1 MAVAPF
7 QYEFHNTV
15 IHRLNPLSKILLFG
29 AFLILAGVYLDPRV
43 KIPML
48 VVLGVILAL
57 ARMPFRPYRAILL
70 IASFAVIVGQSYTA
84 VLMVNPDYF
93 KVYDPKWVSTVI
105 LELLP
110 PGFPVFGRAAITYG
124 ALLYLVSFP
133 LQVIPVVLSV
143 AGLLHT
149 TSLSEIVSILSRLRM
164 PFPVIF
170 MTTVALRF
178 VPEIVEKLRLIQR
191 AQSLRGWTM
200 ETRNPIKKI
209 ALLKPLLV
217 PLTRSVIRSVDII
230 SMSCKNRAFGL
241 GPVTIMSSFKMGPAD
256 YVISIAAV
264 ALTVLGIYAAFAWD
278 FGSL

>member
-1 MAVAPF
+1 MAAPF
-7 QYEFHNTV
+7 QYEFHNTAV
-15 IHRLNPLSKILLFG
+15 HRLTPLSKLVLFG
-29 AFLILAGVYLDPRV
+29 AFLIMAGVYLDPRV

-48 VVLGVILAL
+48 VILCILLAL
-57 ARMPFRPYRAILL
+57 AKMPFRPYRGILV
-70 IASFAVIVGQSYTA
+70 IASIAVMVGQSYTA

-93 KVYDPKWVSTVI
+93 KVFDRDWVSIVI

-110 PGFPVFGRAAITYG
+110 PDFPIFGRAAITYG
-124 ALLYLVSFP
+124 ALLYLISFP
-133 LQVIPVVLSV
+133 LQVIPVILTV

-149 TSLSEIVSILSRLRM
+149 TSLSEIVSVLSRLRM

-209 ALLKPLLV
+209 TRLKPILV
-217 PLTRSVIRSVDII
+217 PITRSVIRSVDVI
-230 SMSCKNRAFGL
+230 SMSSKNRAFGL
-241 GPVTIMSSFKMGPAD
+241 GPVTVMASFEMKTVD
-256 YVISIAAV
+256 YIVTIGISV
-264 ALTVLGIYAAFAWD
+264 LTVVGLYAAFAWD

>member
-1 MAVAPF
+1 MATPF
-7 QYEFHNTV
+7 QYEFHNTA
-15 IHRLNPLSKILLFG
+15 IHRLTPLSKLVLFG
-29 AFLILAGVYLDPRV
+29 AFLIMAGVYLDPRL

-48 VVLGVILAL
+48 VILLIILAV
-57 ARMPFRPYRAILL
+57 AKMPFRPYRGILI
-70 IASFAVIVGQSYTA
+70 IASIAVMIGQSYTA

-93 KVYDPKWVSTVI
+93 KVYDRAWVSTVI

-110 PGFPVFGRAAITYG
+110 PDFPIFGRAAITYG
-124 ALLYLVSFP
+124 AILYLISFP
-133 LQVIPVVLSV
+133 LQVIPVILTVG
-143 AGLLHT
+143 GLLHT
-149 TSLSEIVSILSRLRM
+149 TSLSEIVSVLSRLRM

-209 ALLKPLLV
+209 ALMKPILV
-217 PLTRSVIRSVDII
+217 PITRGVIRSVDVI
-230 SMSCKNRAFGL
+230 SMSSKNRAFGL
-241 GPVTIMSSFKMGPAD
+241 GPVTVMASFEMKTVD
-256 YVISIAAV
+256 YIVTIGISV
-264 ALTVLGIYAAFAWD
+264 LTGVGLYAAFAWD

>member
-1 MAVAPF
+1 MAAPF
-7 QYEFHNTV
+7 QYEFHNTAV
-15 IHRLNPLSKILLFG
+15 HRLTPLSKLVLFG
-29 AFLILAGVYLDPRV
+29 AFLIMAGVYLDPRV

-48 VVLGVILAL
+48 IILGILLAL
-57 ARMPFRPYRAILL
+57 AKMPFRPYRAILV
-70 IASFAVIVGQSYTA
+70 IASIAVMVGQSYTA

-93 KVYDPKWVSTVI
+93 KVYDRDWVSIVI

-110 PGFPVFGRAAITYG
+110 PDFPIFGRAAITYG
-124 ALLYLVSFP
+124 AILYLISFP
-133 LQVIPVVLSV
+133 LQVIPVILTV

-149 TSLSEIVSILSRLRM
+149 TSLSEIVSVLSRLRM

-209 ALLKPLLV
+209 TRLKPILV
-217 PLTRSVIRSVDII
+217 PITRSVIRSVDVI
-230 SMSCKNRAFGL
+230 SMSSKNRAFGL
-241 GPVTIMSSFKMGPAD
+241 GPVTVMASFEMKTVD
-256 YVISIAAV
+256 YIVTIGISV
-264 ALTVLGIYAAFAWD
+264 LTVVGLYAAFAWD

>member
-1 MAVAPF
+1 MAAPF
-7 QYEFHNTV
+7 QYEFHNTAV
-15 IHRLNPLSKILLFG
+15 HRLTPLSKLILFG
-29 AFLILAGVYLDPRV
+29 AFLIMAGVYLDPRV

-48 VVLGVILAL
+48 VILWILLAL
-57 ARMPFRPYRAILL
+57 AKMPFRPYRGILV
-70 IASFAVIVGQSYTA
+70 IASIAVMIGQSYTA

-93 KVYDPKWVSTVI
+93 KVYDRDWVSIVI

-110 PGFPVFGRAAITYG
+110 SDFPIFGRAAITYG
-124 ALLYLVSFP
+124 AILYLISFP
-133 LQVIPVVLSV
+133 LQVIPVILTV

-149 TSLSEIVSILSRLRM
+149 TSLSEIVSVLSRLRM

-209 ALLKPLLV
+209 TRLKPILV
-217 PLTRSVIRSVDII
+217 PITRSVIRSVDVI
-230 SMSCKNRAFGL
+230 SMSSKNRAFGL
-241 GPVTIMSSFKMGPAD
+241 GPVTVMASFEMKTVD
-256 YVISIAAV
+256 YIITIGISV
-264 ALTVLGIYAAFAWD
+264 LTVVGLYAAFAWD

>member
-1 MAVAPF
+1 MAAPF
-7 QYEFHNTV
+7 QYEFHNTAV
-15 IHRLNPLSKILLFG
+15 HRLTPLSKLVLFG
-29 AFLILAGVYLDPRV
+29 AFLIMAGVYLDPRL

-48 VVLGVILAL
+48 VILWILLAL
-57 ARMPFRPYRAILL
+57 AKMPFRPYRGILV
-70 IASFAVIVGQSYTA
+70 IASIAVMVGQSYTA

-93 KVYDPKWVSTVI
+93 KVYDRDWVSIVI

-110 PGFPVFGRAAITYG
+110 PDFPIFGRAAITYG
-124 ALLYLVSFP
+124 AILYLISFP
-133 LQVIPVVLSV
+133 LQVIPVILTV

-149 TSLSEIVSILSRLRM
+149 TSLSEIVSVLSRLRM

-209 ALLKPLLV
+209 TRLKPILV
-217 PLTRSVIRSVDII
+217 PITRSVIRSVDVI
-230 SMSCKNRAFGL
+230 SMSSKNRAFGL
-241 GPVTIMSSFKMGPAD
+241 GPVTVMASFEMKTVD
-256 YVISIAAV
+256 YIITIGISV
-264 ALTVLGIYAAFAWD
+264 LTVAGLYAAFAWD

>member
-1 MAVAPF
+1 MAAPF
-7 QYEFHNTV
+7 QYEFHNTAV
-15 IHRLNPLSKILLFG
+15 HRLTPLSKLVLFG
-29 AFLILAGVYLDPRV
+29 AFLIMAGVYLDPRL

-48 VVLGVILAL
+48 VILWILLAL
-57 ARMPFRPYRAILL
+57 AKMPFRPYRGILV
-70 IASFAVIVGQSYTA
+70 IASIAVMVGQSYTA

-93 KVYDPKWVSTVI
+93 KVYDRDWVSIVI

-110 PGFPVFGRAAITYG
+110 PDFPIFGRAAITYG
-124 ALLYLVSFP
+124 AILYLISFP
-133 LQVIPVVLSV
+133 LQVIPVILTV

-149 TSLSEIVSILSRLRM
+149 TSLSEIVSVLSRLRM

-209 ALLKPLLV
+209 TRLKPILV
-217 PLTRSVIRSVDII
+217 PITRSVIRSVDVI
-230 SMSCKNRAFGL
+230 SMSSKNRAFGL
-241 GPVTIMSSFKMGPAD
+241 GPVTVMASFEMKTVD
-256 YVISIAAV
+256 YLVTIGISV
-264 ALTVLGIYAAFAWD
+264 LTVVGLYAAFAWD

>member
-1 MAVAPF
+1 MAAPF
-7 QYEFHNTV
+7 QYEYHNTIV
-15 IHRLNPLSKILLFG
+15 HRLNPLSKLLLFG
-29 AFLILAGVYLDPRV
+29 SFLLLAGVYLDPRV

-48 VVLGVILAL
+48 IILGIILAL
-57 ARMPFRPYRAILL
+57 AKMPFRPYKGILI
-70 IASFAVIVGQSYTA
+70 IASFAVMVGQSYTA

-93 KVYDPKWVSTVI
+93 KIYPRDWVSTVI
-105 LELLP
+105 LELTP
-110 PGFPVFGRAAITYG
+110 PDFPIFGRAAITYG

-149 TSLSEIVSILSRLRM
+149 TSLSEIVSVLSKIRM

-209 ALLKPLLV
+209 KLLRPLLV
-217 PLTRSVIRSVDII
+217 PLTRSLVRSVDVI
-230 SMSCKNRAFGL
+230 SMSSKNRAFGL
-241 GPVTIMSSFKMGPAD
+241 GPVTVMATFQMKTAD
-256 YVISIAAV
+256 YAV
-264 ALTVLGIYAAFAWD
+264 CLITVVLTVLGVYAAFAWD

>member
-1 MAVAPF
+1 
-7 QYEFHNTV
+7 
-15 IHRLNPLSKILLFG
+15 
-29 AFLILAGVYLDPRV
+29 
-43 KIPML
+43 ML
-48 VVLGVILAL
+48 VILWILLAL
-57 ARMPFRPYRAILL
+57 AKMPFRPYRGILV
-70 IASFAVIVGQSYTA
+70 IASIAVMVGQSYTA

-93 KVYDPKWVSTVI
+93 KVYDRDWVSIVI

-110 PGFPVFGRAAITYG
+110 PDFPIFGRAAITYG
-124 ALLYLVSFP
+124 AILYLISFP
-133 LQVIPVVLSV
+133 LQVIPVILTV

-149 TSLSEIVSILSRLRM
+149 TSLSEIVSVLSRLRM

-209 ALLKPLLV
+209 TRLKPILV
-217 PLTRSVIRSVDII
+217 PITRSVIRSVDVI
-230 SMSCKNRAFGL
+230 SMSSKNRAFGL
-241 GPVTIMSSFKMGPAD
+241 GPVTVMASFEMKTVD
-256 YVISIAAV
+256 YIVTIGISL
-264 ALTVLGIYAAFAWD
+264 LTVVGLYAAFAWD

>member
-1 MAVAPF
+1 MAAPF
-7 QYEFHNTV
+7 QYEYHNTA
-15 IHRLNPLSKILLFG
+15 IHRLTPLSKLVLFG
-29 AFLILAGVYLDPRV
+29 AFLIMAGVYLDPRL

-48 VVLGVILAL
+48 VILWIILAV
-57 ARMPFRPYRAILL
+57 AKMPFRPYRGILV
-70 IASFAVIVGQSYTA
+70 IASIAVMIGQSYTA

-93 KVYDPKWVSTVI
+93 KVYDRAWVSTVI

-110 PGFPVFGRAAITYG
+110 PDFPIFGRAAITYG
-124 ALLYLVSFP
+124 AILYLISFP
-133 LQVIPVVLSV
+133 LQVIPVILTV

-149 TSLSEIVSILSRLRM
+149 TSLSEIVSVLSRLRM

-200 ETRNPIKKI
+200 ETRNPIKRI
-209 ALLKPLLV
+209 ARMKPILV
-217 PLTRSVIRSVDII
+217 PITRSVIRSVDVI
-230 SMSCKNRAFGL
+230 SMSSKNRAFGL
-241 GPVTIMSSFKMGPAD
+241 GPVTVMASFEMKTVD
-256 YVISIAAV
+256 YIVTIGISILTAV
-264 ALTVLGIYAAFAWD
+264 GLYAAFAWD

>member
-1 MAVAPF
+1 MAAPF
-7 QYEFHNTV
+7 QYEFHDTAV
-15 IHRLNPLSKILLFG
+15 HRLTPLSKLVLFG
-29 AFLILAGVYLDPRV
+29 AFLIMAGVYLDPRV

-48 VVLGVILAL
+48 VILWILLAL
-57 ARMPFRPYRAILL
+57 AKMPFRPYRGILV
-70 IASFAVIVGQSYTA
+70 IASIAVMVGQSYTA

-93 KVYDPKWVSTVI
+93 KVYDRDWVSIVI

-110 PGFPVFGRAAITYG
+110 PDFPIFGRAAITYG
-124 ALLYLVSFP
+124 AILYLISFP
-133 LQVIPVVLSV
+133 LQVIPVILTV

-149 TSLSEIVSILSRLRM
+149 TSLSEIVSVLSRLRM

-209 ALLKPLLV
+209 TRLKPILV
-217 PLTRSVIRSVDII
+217 PITRSVIRSVDVI
-230 SMSCKNRAFGL
+230 SMSSKNRAFGL
-241 GPVTIMSSFKMGPAD
+241 GPVTVMASFEMKTVD
-256 YVISIAAV
+256 YIVTIGISL
-264 ALTVLGIYAAFAWD
+264 LTVVGLYAAFAWD

>member
-1 MAVAPF
+1 MATPF
-7 QYEFHNTV
+7 QYEFHDTAV
-15 IHRLNPLSKILLFG
+15 HRLTPISKLVLFG
-29 AFLILAGVYLDPRV
+29 AFLIMAGVYLDPRV

-48 VVLGVILAL
+48 VILWVLLAI
-57 ARMPFRPYRAILL
+57 AKMPFRPYRGILV
-70 IASFAVIVGQSYTA
+70 IASIAVMVGQSYTA

-93 KVYDPKWVSTVI
+93 KVYDRDWVSTVI

-110 PGFPVFGRAAITYG
+110 PDFPIFGRAAITYG
-124 ALLYLVSFP
+124 AILYLISFP
-133 LQVIPVVLSV
+133 LQVIPVILTV

-149 TSLSEIVSILSRLRM
+149 TSLSEIVSVLSRLRM

-209 ALLKPLLV
+209 AMMKPILV
-217 PLTRSVIRSVDII
+217 PITRSVIRSVDII
-230 SMSCKNRAFGL
+230 SMSSKNRAFGL
-241 GPVTIMSSFKMGPAD
+241 GPVTVMASFEMKTID
-256 YVISIAAV
+256 YIVTIGISI
-264 ALTVLGIYAAFAWD
+264 LTVVGLYAAFAWD

>member
-1 MAVAPF
+1 MAAPF
-7 QYEFHNTV
+7 QYEFHNTAV
-15 IHRLNPLSKILLFG
+15 HRLTPLSKLGLFG
-29 AFLILAGVYLDPRV
+29 AFLIMAGVYLDPRL

-48 VVLGVILAL
+48 VILWILLAL
-57 ARMPFRPYRAILL
+57 AKMPFRPYRGILV
-70 IASFAVIVGQSYTA
+70 IASIAVMVGQSYTA

-93 KVYDPKWVSTVI
+93 KVYDRDWVSIVI

-110 PGFPVFGRAAITYG
+110 PDFPIFGRAAITYG
-124 ALLYLVSFP
+124 AILYLISFP
-133 LQVIPVVLSV
+133 LQVIPVILTV

-149 TSLSEIVSILSRLRM
+149 TSLSEIVSVLSRLRM

-209 ALLKPLLV
+209 TRLKPILV
-217 PLTRSVIRSVDII
+217 PITRSVIRSVDVI
-230 SMSCKNRAFGL
+230 SMSSKNRAFGL
-241 GPVTIMSSFKMGPAD
+241 GPVTVMASFEMKTVD
-256 YVISIAAV
+256 YIVTIGISV
-264 ALTVLGIYAAFAWD
+264 LTVVGLYAAFAWD